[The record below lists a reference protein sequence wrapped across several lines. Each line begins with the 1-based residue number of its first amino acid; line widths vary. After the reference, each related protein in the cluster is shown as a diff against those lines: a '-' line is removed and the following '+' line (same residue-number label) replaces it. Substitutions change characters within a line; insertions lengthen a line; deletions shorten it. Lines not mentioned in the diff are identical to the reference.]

1 MVKKILLLLAI
12 ILISFSC
19 TLNKEARRKN
29 RAAKKLERLV
39 DRFPE
44 LLVPDTIT
52 DTIRVEIPEIIV
64 DTVVLKSDT
73 ISVSKDRWR
82 VQVITRLDSVF
93 ITGGCDSIFV
103 DRIVKVPYSVI
114 QPVKVE
120 KPKLFRGIQSAVFWL
135 LIAAVV
141 LFIVSRFL
149 KYK

>member
-1 MVKKILLLLAI
+1 MVKRILLFLAV
-12 ILISFSC
+12 ILISLSC
-19 TLNKEARRKN
+19 TLNKDARRKN
-29 RAAKKLERLV
+29 RAAKKLEKLV

-44 LLVPDTIT
+44 LLIPDTII
-52 DTIRVEIPEIIV
+52 DTIRIEIPEVRV

-73 ISVSKDRWR
+73 INLVKDRWR
-82 VQVITRLDSVF
+82 VQIVTRLDSVF

-103 DRIVKVPYSVI
+103 DRIVKVPYNAI

-120 KPKLFRGIQSAVFWL
+120 KPKLFRSIQSAVFWL